1 MSGGVCM
8 EEIRSKWSAEGCMY
22 VPENTLLLNVETTG
36 LRTSSSFVCMISA
49 AYKTDDEMD
58 CITWLAGSRM
68 DEKAM
73 LLRLQ
78 DLAGSFPVL
87 LSYGGNS
94 FAFRFLADR
103 FDIYSEE
110 ALFPGKQLTDLQ
122 KSFRPLLHILP
133 LTHLKKA
140 EIESFLS
147 FSRRGIRTGRELIPV
162 FETWERQK
170 DLSARDALVL
180 HAKEDIHFLCQVCKL
195 HSYLDF
201 LHGKWESAACSET
214 AEGILFSVSLSAPVP
229 RPVSW
234 QNSFASFHL
243 EGKTGQA
250 LTAPYYGRL
259 RYFLPGPCN
268 DYYYLPEEDTA
279 IHRSV
284 AQFVDRSK
292 RVKATPDTC
301 YVNRE
306 GIFLPVPAAFPGPH
320 FSESRKADLSYTQ
333 YEKEKWQQDTSLAG
347 KYLTAIVSD

>member
-1 MSGGVCM
+1 M
-8 EEIRSKWSAEGCMY
+8 EEIRSKWSAEGFMY

-36 LRTSSSFVCMISA
+36 LRTSSSFVCMTSA
-49 AYKTDDEMD
+49 AYRSDKEMN

-68 DEKAM
+68 DEKNI
-73 LLRLQ
+73 LLCLQ
-78 DLAGSFPVL
+78 DFAGSFPVL

-94 FAFRFLADR
+94 FAFRFLTDR
-103 FDIYSEE
+103 FDIYTDS
-110 ALFPGKQLTDLQ
+110 ALFPDKQLIDLQ

-147 FSRRGIRTGRELIPV
+147 FSRRGIHTGKELIPV

-170 DLSARDALVL
+170 DPSARDALFL
-180 HAKEDIHFLCQVCKL
+180 HAQEDIHFLCHVCKL

-201 LHGKWESAACSET
+201 LHGRWQSADWAET
-214 AEGILFSVSLSAPVP
+214 ADGILFSVSLSAPAP

-234 QNSFASFHL
+234 QNDFASFYL
-243 EGKTGQA
+243 AEKTGQA
-250 LTAPYYGRL
+250 LVTPYHGRL
-259 RYFLPGPCN
+259 RYYLPGSCN

-292 RVKATPDTC
+292 RIKATPDTC

-320 FSESRKADLSYTQ
+320 FSESRKANLSYTQ

>member
-1 MSGGVCM
+1 M
-8 EEIRSKWSAEGCMY
+8 EEFRSEWEAEGFIY

-36 LRTSSSFVCMISA
+36 LRSSSSFVCMISA
-49 AYKTDDEMD
+49 AYRNNHDITS
-58 CITWLAGSRM
+58 ITWLAGSRM

-78 DLAGSFPVL
+78 DLADSFPAL
-87 LSYGGNS
+87 LTYGGNS

-103 FDIYSEE
+103 FDIYSE
-110 ALFPGKQLTDLQ
+110 AVLFPDKQLTDLQ

-133 LTHLKKA
+133 LTHMKKA

-170 DLSARDALVL
+170 DLSARDALIQ
-180 HAKEDIHFLCQVCKL
+180 HAQEDIHFLCQVCKL

-201 LHGKWESAACSET
+201 LHGKWESAGCSET
-214 AEGILFSVSLSAPVP
+214 AEGLLFSVSLSAPVP
-229 RPVSW
+229 QPVSW
-234 QNSFASFHL
+234 QNDFAGFHL
-243 EGKTGQA
+243 AGKNGQA
-250 LTAPYYGRL
+250 LVVPYHGSL
-259 RYFLPGPCN
+259 RYFLPGPCS

-284 AQFVDRSK
+284 AQFVDRSR

-306 GIFLPVPAAFPGPH
+306 GTFLPVPASFPGPL
-320 FSESRKADLSYTQ
+320 FSAARKSALSYTE
-333 YEKEKWQQDTSLAG
+333 YDKEKWQQDTSLAG